1 MDATK
6 PKTTIKTK
14 VSFPVS
20 KEGPFH
26 ENYPDETTVEVVRVA
41 AMAHFKVS
49 DDAEFSYVLTHDGER
64 QDPQSTLASIAGE
77 AHALDFRLVKVI
89 TQG

>member
-1 MDATK
+1 MNTTT
-6 PKTTIKTK
+6 PTTTIKTK

-20 KEGPFH
+20 KEGPF
-26 ENYPDETTVEVVRVA
+26 EQTYPDQMIVEGVRVA

-49 DDAEFSYVLTHDGER
+49 DDAEFSYVLTHHGEP
-64 QDPQSTLASIAGE
+64 QDPESTLASIAGE
-77 AHALDFRLVKVI
+77 AHTLDFRLIKVI